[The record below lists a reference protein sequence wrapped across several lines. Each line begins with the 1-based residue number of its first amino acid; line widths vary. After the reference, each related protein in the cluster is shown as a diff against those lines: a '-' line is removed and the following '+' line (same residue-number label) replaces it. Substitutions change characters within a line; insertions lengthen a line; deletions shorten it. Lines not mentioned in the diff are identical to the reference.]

1 MGKPWPPG
9 GLVALCPAGES
20 ALLNPGVPW
29 AALSD
34 RADGAAAA
42 LALHARLLQAPSLRA
57 AAQSLVTDLASQAGA
72 SRASLALAEPGHT
85 RRLRLLASSGADRVD
100 IASPWRDQVL
110 GAMAEALDQGLGAC
124 WPPVAPAI
132 STRSTHTAHI
142 TPITAEGADAQA
154 VALHFELQ
162 QLQRSVGGAVAVLP
176 LGRSGGC
183 AAAVCIE
190 RSGEAPIDTM
200 TLARLEALL
209 QLAGP
214 ALDWMQRAER
224 PWHRRAF
231 DALRAAFHRL
241 REPEQ
246 RLRRRAVA
254 AAVVALAALALLP
267 LSHDIG
273 GRARLEGSMQ
283 RVLAA
288 PTDGFV
294 KTAHVRP
301 GDRVAAG
308 APLLDLLEDDLR
320 LERDRW
326 ASQRAQHE
334 NAYASAMARTDR
346 VGAAT
351 AMARVAEAQSQL
363 ALVEERLGRG
373 RLVAPFDGVVI
384 AGDLSQSIGAPVRQG
399 DTLITLASAAGYR
412 VIVEVDEV
420 DIARVQVGQGGRLSL
435 SALPW
440 QGEDIVV
447 ERIAP
452 MARAVEGRNVFEVE
466 ARLLAP
472 GPALRPGLLG
482 RAELVVGHRPP
493 LWVWLGR
500 AADRL
505 RLAWWAWLG

>member
-1 MGKPWPPG
+1 MRLART
-9 GLVALCPAGES
+9 LVTNTSVDAG
-20 ALLNPGVPW
+20 AC
-29 AALSD
+29 
-34 RADGAAAA
+34 AAA
-42 LALHARLLQAPSLRA
+42 LALYARLLEARSLRA
-57 AAQSLVTDLASQAGA
+57 AAQSLVTDLAANVAGEVGVA
-72 SRASLALAEPGHT
+72 RTSLALAEPGSAQP
-85 RRLRLLASSGADRVD
+85 LRLLASSGAERVEV
-100 IASPWRDQVL
+100 ASPWRDHVL
-110 GAMAEALDQGLGAC
+110 GAMAEALDQGRSAV
-124 WPPVAPAI
+124 WPATAAAPG
-132 STRSTHTAHI
+132 
-142 TPITAEGADAQA
+142 PEEGGLD
-154 VALHFELQ
+154 FELQ

-190 RSGEAPIDTM
+190 STGDSPIDRA
-200 TLARLEALL
+200 TLLRLEALL

-214 ALDWMQRAER
+214 ALDWMQRAEK
-224 PWHRRAF
+224 PWHRRALG
-231 DALRAAFHRL
+231 ALRAAGHRL

-246 RLRRRAVA
+246 RLRRRGVA
-254 AAVVALAALALLP
+254 AGALALAALALVP
-267 LSHDIG
+267 LSHEVG
-273 GRARLEGSMQ
+273 GRARLEGAQQ

-320 LERDRW
+320 LERERW

-363 ALVEERLGRG
+363 ALVDDRLGRG
-373 RLVAPFDGVVI
+373 RIVAPFDGVVI

-399 DTLITLASAAGYR
+399 DTLITLASAQGYR

-420 DIARVQVGQGGRLSL
+420 DIARVQPGQHGRLSL

-447 ERIAP
+447 ERVAP
-452 MARAVEGRNVFEVE
+452 MARAVEGRNAFEVE

-505 RLAWWAWLG
+505 RLAWWAWLA

>member
-1 MGKPWPPG
+1 MGEPWPVG
-9 GLVALCPAGES
+9 GLAVLRPPPDPGEPL
-20 ALLNPGVPW
+20 AP
-29 AALSD
+29 
-34 RADGAAAA
+34 AAAA
-42 LALHARLLQAPSLRA
+42 LALHARLLQARSLRA
-57 AAQSLVTDLASQAGA
+57 AAQSVVTDLADQAGA
-72 SRASLALAEPGHT
+72 TRASLALAEPGHGH
-85 RRLRLLASSGADRVD
+85 RLRLLAGSGPDRIDV
-100 IASPWRDQVL
+100 ASAWRDLML
-110 GAMAEALDQGLGAC
+110 GAMHEALDEGRLAC
-124 WPPVAPAI
+124 WPDLD
-132 STRSTHTAHI
+132 S
-142 TPITAEGADAQA
+142 DAGNE
-154 VALHFELQ
+154 VLRFELQ
-162 QLQRSVGGAVAVLP
+162 QLQRSVGGALAVLS
-176 LGRSGGC
+176 LGLPGGG
-183 AAAVCIE
+183 AAALCLE
-190 RSGEAPIDTM
+190 RSADRPFGSDE
-200 TLARLEALL
+200 LARLQATW

-224 PWHRRAF
+224 PWPKRAL
-231 DALRAAFHRL
+231 DALREAFHRL
-241 REPEQ
+241 REPERRLQ
-246 RLRRRAVA
+246 RRAAVA
-254 AAVVALAALALLP
+254 AGLALAAVALLP
-267 LSHDIG
+267 WSHEVG
-273 GRARLEGSMQ
+273 GRARLEGAIQ

-320 LERDRW
+320 LERERW
-326 ASQRAQHE
+326 TSQRAQHE
-334 NAYASAMARTDR
+334 NAYAAAMARTDR

-363 ALVEERLGRG
+363 ALVDERLGRG

-399 DTLITLASAAGYR
+399 DTLLTLASAEGYR

-420 DIARVQVGQGGRLSL
+420 DIARVQPGQAGRLSL
-435 SALPW
+435 GALPW

-466 ARLLAP
+466 ARLSDP

-482 RAELVVGHRPP
+482 RAELTVGHRPP

>member
-1 MGKPWPPG
+1 MGEAWPIG
-9 GLVALCPAGES
+9 GPATLRVADAAS
-20 ALLNPGVPW
+20 ALL
-29 AALSD
+29 
-34 RADGAAAA
+34 
-42 LALHARLLQAPSLRA
+42 LHARLLQARTLRA
-57 AAQSLVTDLASQAGA
+57 AAQALVTDLADEAGA
-72 SRASLALAEPGHT
+72 ARVSLALSLPGSAQ
-85 RRLRLLASSGADRVD
+85 RLRLLASSGAERVD

-110 GAMAEALDQGLGAC
+110 GAMAEALDQGCSAS
-124 WPPVAPAI
+124 WPPAAAAFDGVGG
-132 STRSTHTAHI
+132 
-142 TPITAEGADAQA
+142 EGGDEGGGEGG
-154 VALHFELQ
+154 LHFELQ
-162 QLQRSVGGAVAVLP
+162 QLQHSVGGAVAVLP
-176 LGRSGGC
+176 LGRPGSC
-183 AAAVCIE
+183 TAAVCIE
-190 RSGEAPIDTM
+190 RSGEAPIDTL

-231 DALRAAFHRL
+231 DALGAAFHRL

-283 RVLAA
+283 RVVAA

-399 DTLITLASAAGYR
+399 DTLLTLASAAGYR